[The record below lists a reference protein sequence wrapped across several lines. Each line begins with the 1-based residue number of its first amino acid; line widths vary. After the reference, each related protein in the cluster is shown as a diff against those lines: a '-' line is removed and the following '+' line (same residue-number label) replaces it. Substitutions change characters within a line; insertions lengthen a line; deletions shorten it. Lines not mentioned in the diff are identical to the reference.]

1 MVKVQEGP
9 VKEAVDVV
17 PNIDAQKIDNQ
28 ATATVVFTP
37 SGLRG
42 DFALGTPI
50 LQAAQQL
57 GVDLESSCGG
67 RGICT
72 RCQVTPSIGEFP
84 KHGISSLASNIST
97 PSELEHTNRK
107 LDLTTG
113 KRLSCST
120 QILGDL
126 VVDVPS
132 SSQLHKQHITKE
144 ATALELVINPNV
156 KLITLKIDEPDIDQP
171 LSDLQRVRLSLK
183 DDHGFD
189 VHSTDLAVI
198 QQLQPALV
206 KGKREITVA
215 LYECEQQ
222 VESSA
227 SIAVDI
233 IGVWPGIKLGL
244 YGLAIDLGSTTI
256 AAHLCELSS
265 GRVLATCAAMNPQ
278 IRFGED
284 LMSRVSYVMMNPGG
298 EIEMTNAVRDAF
310 NTLAKEAAKK
320 AKIALQDIVDMSIV
334 CNPIMHHLLLGI
346 DPTPLGTA
354 PFALATDLAI
364 TLKASDLD
372 VKLHP
377 SARAFILPC
386 IAGHIGADTAGVILA
401 ERPDLADD
409 VTLLVD
415 IGTNAEIVLGNKT
428 RLLAASSPTGPAF
441 EGAQI
446 SCGQRA
452 AAGAVERVRI
462 DKETLEP
469 KFRIIGCELWSDD
482 AQFAEQ
488 SKKLQISGICGS
500 GIIEVIAELFL
511 AGVINSDGVIEAQMA
526 ERSSRVV
533 AQGRTYAYILHEGE
547 GGKTLSITQ
556 NDVRAIQLAKAAL
569 YAGIRLLMEHMQVE
583 RIDKIGL
590 AGAFGSHIDVK
601 YAMVLGLIPDC
612 ELPRVVPVGNAAGT
626 GARIALLNSEERK
639 RISSLLSKVEKIETA
654 TESKFQD
661 HFVKAMALPHLT
673 DDFVELAK
681 VVTLPEKKI
690 SEAQPRGGRAGNRRR
705 ARSKAE

>member
-1 MVKVQEGP
+1 MVKVQEEL
-9 VKEAVDVV
+9 VKEEVVDVV
-17 PNIDAQKIDNQ
+17 PNTEVASTDNT

-42 DFALGTPI
+42 KFALGTPI

-107 LDLTTG
+107 LDLSTG

-156 KLITLKIDEPDIDQP
+156 KLITLSIDEPDIDQP
-171 LSDLQRVRLSLK
+171 LSDLQRLRLKLSEEYGFTVRN
-183 DDHGFD
+183 
-189 VHSTDLAVI
+189 TDLSVI
-198 QQLQPALV
+198 QQLQPALA
-206 KGKREITVA
+206 KGKREITVS
-215 LYECEQQ
+215 LYESDSDESEQTM
-222 VESSA
+222 
-227 SIAVDI
+227 VDV
-233 IGVWPGIKLGL
+233 IGVWPGVKLGL

-298 EIEMTNAVRDAF
+298 EIEMTNAVRDTF
-310 NTLAKEAAKK
+310 NALAKEAAKK
-320 AKIALQDIVDMSIV
+320 GKIKQHDIIDMSIV

-364 TLKASDLD
+364 TLKASELD
-372 VKLHP
+372 VMLHP

-386 IAGHIGADTAGVILA
+386 IAGHIGADTAGVILS
-401 ERPDLADD
+401 ERPDLEDD

-462 DKETLEP
+462 DKDTLEP
-469 KFRIIGCELWSDD
+469 KFKIIGCDLWSDD
-482 AQFAEQ
+482 ADFAEQ

-500 GIIEVIAELFL
+500 GIIEIVAELFL
-511 AGVINSDGVIEAQMA
+511 AGVINSDGVIEAQ
-526 ERSSRVV
+526 EGDRSKRVV
-533 AQGRTYAYILHEGE
+533 AQGRTYSYILHEGE
-547 GGKTLSITQ
+547 KSLSITQ

-583 RIDKIGL
+583 QIDKIGL

-612 ELPRVVPVGNAAGT
+612 ELARVIPVGNAAGT
-626 GARIALLNSEERK
+626 GARIALLNAQERK
-639 RISSLLSKVEKIETA
+639 RVSSLLSKVEKIETA
-654 TESKFQD
+654 TEASFQD

-673 DDFVELAK
+673 DDFKELSKA
-681 VVTLPEKKI
+681 VVLPERKAAAEQ
-690 SEAQPRGGRAGNRRR
+690 SRGARGGNRRR
-705 ARSKAE
+705 ARSSS

>member
-1 MVKVQEGP
+1 MEEEAV
-9 VKEAVDVV
+9 EAVDVV
-17 PNIDAQKIDNQ
+17 VNTKDQVQ
-28 ATATVVFTP
+28 ATVVFTP

-42 DFALGTPI
+42 EFALGTPI

-72 RCQVTPSIGEFP
+72 RCQVVPSIGEFP
-84 KHGISSLASNIST
+84 KHGISSLAANLSE
-97 PSELEHTNRK
+97 PSDLEHSNRK
-107 LDLTTG
+107 LDLSTG

-132 SSQLHKQHITKE
+132 TSQLHKQHITKE
-144 ATALELVINPNV
+144 ATALELVIDPNV
-156 KLITLKIDEPDIDQP
+156 KLVTLSVDEPDIDQP
-171 LSDLQRVRLSLK
+171 LSDLQRVHLAIKDQYSVTVRHTELS
-183 DDHGFD
+183 
-189 VHSTDLAVI
+189 VI
-198 QQLQPALV
+198 QALQPALV
-206 KGKREITVA
+206 KGKREVTLA
-215 LYECEQQ
+215 LYQCEGD
-222 VESSA
+222 SNCA
-227 SIAVDI
+227 DI
-233 IGVWPGIKLGL
+233 ISIWPGIKLGV

-265 GRVLATCAAMNPQ
+265 GRVVATCAAMNPQ

-298 EIEMTNAVRDAF
+298 EIEMRDAVRNAF
-310 NTLAKEAAKK
+310 NALAKEAAKK
-320 AKIALQDIVDMSIV
+320 AKIALDDIIDMSIV

-354 PFALATDLAI
+354 PFALATDLAL
-364 TLKASDLD
+364 TLKAAELD
-372 VKLHP
+372 VTLNP
-377 SARAFILPC
+377 NARAFILPC

-401 ERPDLADD
+401 ERPDKTSDI
-409 VTLLVD
+409 TLLVD
-415 IGTNAEIVLGNKT
+415 IGTNAEIVLGNKD

-462 DKETLEP
+462 DPQTLEP
-469 KFRIIGCELWSDD
+469 RFKIIGCELWSDD
-482 AQFAEQ
+482 ENFAQQ

-511 AGVINSDGVIEAQMA
+511 AGVINSDGVIEAAMA
-526 ERSSRVV
+526 ERSPRVI
-533 AQGRTYAYILHEGE
+533 AQDRTFAYVLHEAE
-547 GGKTLSITQ
+547 KPLIITQ

-569 YAGIRLLMEHMQVE
+569 YAGIRLLMEHMQVQK
-583 RIDKIGL
+583 IDRIGL

-612 ELPRVVPVGNAAGT
+612 ELVKVLPVGNAAGT
-626 GARIALLNSEERK
+626 GARIALLNASKRQ
-639 RISSLLSKVEKIETA
+639 RISSLLKDVEKIETA
-654 TESKFQD
+654 TEASFQD
-661 HFVKAMALPHLT
+661 HFVSAMALPHLT

-681 VVTLPEKKI
+681 EVTLPERKVV
-690 SEAQPRGGRAGNRRR
+690 EAQARGARGNRRR
-705 ARSKAE
+705 SRR